1 MLFPTQIIKP
11 LFLLQPVCPLNLM
24 LAVSYLCIWNGLDG
38 RRNYTLTFV
47 INILKMLLHS
57 IFGFSFGIG
66 ANFMVTTMLIFL
78 KTVGFV
84 QSIVLAPTT
93 LCIPNIAKGD
103 YKRLSVYLSV
113 CLPACV
119 SVCPYSLSNSLHV
132 GKIFMKYDAPVFF

>member
-1 MLFPTQIIKP
+1 
-11 LFLLQPVCPLNLM
+11 
-24 LAVSYLCIWNGLDG
+24 
-38 RRNYTLTFV
+38 
-47 INILKMLLHS
+47 
-57 IFGFSFGIG
+57 
-66 ANFMVTTMLIFL
+66 MVTTMLIFL